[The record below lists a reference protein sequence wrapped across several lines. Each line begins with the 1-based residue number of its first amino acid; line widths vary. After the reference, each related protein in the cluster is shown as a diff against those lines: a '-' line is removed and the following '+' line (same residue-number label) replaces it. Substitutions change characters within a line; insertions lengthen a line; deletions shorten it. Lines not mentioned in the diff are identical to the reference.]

1 MNTKRVES
9 STNKSTVLAGVVLL
23 AVALPGGYAIAQGGD
38 GIPTPPGAVR
48 MGPLSVY
55 PSVTYELQRNDN
67 VLLQDEGSG
76 NVKSDTLQVLKPE
89 LRAEAVSGPHTFGA
103 GLGFQA
109 GRYNNLSSD
118 DFNTNNV
125 FLGADLNPD
134 TRINLRLRAEHLDAI
149 DPRGSTTDPLTPTP
163 NRYRQTT
170 LGGIFGFGAPKA
182 KGRFELEVGGL
193 AKRYYNNE
201 ASGVQGNNRDDTLM
215 GGTFFWR
222 VAPKTSVLAQVKR
235 TDIDFI
241 DDATR
246 LDSND
251 MKYYLGVTWEATAKT
266 TGIFKLGTVRKDFN
280 DSARSDV
287 STPSWDAQIK
297 WEPLSYSTWDF
308 IVSRAYRETTV
319 NVGDTVLASSN
330 TAVWN
335 HKWNSR
341 VSTKAIGSYAI
352 DEYKGLAR
360 KDKLPTLGLKATYQ
374 MRRWLGIG
382 ADYTWTRRDSD
393 VGGADYKKNVLMFFI
408 NATL

>member
-1 MNTKRVES
+1 MTTKRVES
-9 STNKSTVLAGVVLL
+9 STNKSIVLAGVVLL
-23 AVALPGGYAIAQGGD
+23 SVALPGGYAFAQAGD

-48 MGPLSVY
+48 MGPLTVY
-55 PSVTYELQRNDN
+55 PSVTYELKRDDN
-67 VLLQDEGSG
+67 VLLQDTGSG
-76 NVKSDTLQVLKPE
+76 NVRSDTVQVLKPE
-89 LRAEAVSGPHTFGA
+89 LRAAAKTGPHAFGA
-103 GLGFQA
+103 GLGLQA
-109 GRYNNLSSD
+109 GRYQDLSSD
-118 DFNTNNV
+118 NFNTNNAY
-125 FLGADLNPD
+125 LDANLNPD
-134 TRINLRLRAEHLDAI
+134 TRINIRLRGEHLDTI

-170 LGGIFGFGAPKA
+170 LGGVFGFGARGA
-182 KGRFELEVGGL
+182 KGRFELQLGGL

-201 ASGVQGNNRDDTLM
+201 TSGVQGNNRDDTLL

-222 VAPKTSVLAQVKR
+222 VAPKTSLLAEVRR

-246 LDSND
+246 LDSD
-251 MKYYLGVTWEATAKT
+251 DIKYYLGVTWEATAKT

-280 DSARSDV
+280 DSSRSDV
-287 STPSWDAQIK
+287 STPSWDAQVK
-297 WEPLSYSTWDF
+297 WSPLSYSTWDF

-319 NVGDTVLASSN
+319 NVGDAVLASTN

-335 HKWNSR
+335 HQWNSR
-341 VSTKAIGSYAI
+341 VSTTATGSYAI

-374 MRRWLGIG
+374 MRRWLGFG
-382 ADYTWTRRDSD
+382 ADYTWSKRDSD
-393 VGGADYKKNVLMFFI
+393 FAGVDYKKNVLMFFI